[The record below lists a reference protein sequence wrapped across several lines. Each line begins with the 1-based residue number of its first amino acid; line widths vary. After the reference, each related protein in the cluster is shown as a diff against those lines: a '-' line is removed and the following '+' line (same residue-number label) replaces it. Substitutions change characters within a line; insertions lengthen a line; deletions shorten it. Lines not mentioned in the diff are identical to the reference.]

1 MKTVFRQIFTSEV
14 VEFYWKIMYLLLVFL
29 PLIGSCCAGLFGR
42 KLGPY
47 GASCIT
53 VTCLLI
59 TFFLS
64 LFAFYEVA
72 LIGCCVYIKFVPW
85 INSELLNVDWGFLFD
100 SLTVV
105 MCCVVTFVSS
115 IVHLYSTEYMAHDPH
130 LPRFMS
136 YLSLFTFFMLILVT
150 ADNFIQ
156 MFVGWEGVGL
166 CSYLLIN
173 FWFTRIQ
180 ANKAAIKAMVLNR
193 IGDFGLVI
201 GILIIFVEYKA
212 VDYATVFAVT
222 PVLTNRVFSFLSFD
236 FDLISIIC
244 FFLFIGAVGKSA
256 QLGLHT
262 WLPDAM
268 EGPTPVSALIHAATM
283 VTAGVFLIARTS
295 PLFEYTSSILSL
307 VTVVGACTAFFAA
320 TVGLLQNDLKRVIAY
335 STCSQLG
342 YMVFA
347 CGLSNYSVGV
357 FHLVNH
363 AFFKALLF
371 LGAGSII
378 HAVADEQDMR
388 KMGGLKKLVP
398 FTYSMMVIGSLA
410 LIGFPFLTGFYS
422 KDVILEVAYG
432 KYTLEGHFSYILGT
446 IGAFLTAFYS
456 TRLVYLT
463 FLSRP
468 NGYKSVICRAYDSSY
483 QICIS
488 LFLLVIPSVLIG
500 FYAKDMIIGF
510 GSDFWGNAVFT
521 TTENMNRVDS
531 EFITHIYKILPVIL
545 SLLGATSSF
554 LLYSFGSRLLIQ
566 LKLSMLGKKIYN
578 FFNKKWFFDKVYNE
592 QIGQFFFT
600 ISYTIT
606 YKIIDRGI
614 IEIFGPMG
622 LSSIITKKATSIA
635 KMQTGYLYH
644 YTFLI
649 LIGLTS
655 ILGLRQ
661 FWIFVGSFTD
671 FKIFILFFILSF
683 FLANKTPKN

>member
-1 MKTVFRQIFTSEV
+1 
-14 VEFYWKIMYLLLVFL
+14 MYLLLVFL

-47 GASCIT
+47 GVSCVT

-64 LFAFYEVA
+64 LFAFCEVS
-72 LIGCCVYIKFVPW
+72 LLGCCVYIKFIPW

-115 IVHLYSTEYMAHDPH
+115 IVHLYSTEYMAHDFH

-222 PVLTNRVFSFLSFD
+222 PILTNKVFSFLSFD

-295 PLFEYTSSILSL
+295 PLFEYTSSVLSL

-388 KMGGLKKLVP
+388 KMGGLKRLVP

-432 KYTLEGHFSYILGT
+432 KYTLEGHFSYTLGT
-446 IGAFLTAFYS
+446 MGAFLTAFYS

-463 FLSRP
+463 FLCRP
-468 NGYKSVICRAYDSSY
+468 NGYKPVICKAYDSSY

-488 LFLLVIPSVLIG
+488 LFLLVVPSVLIG

-510 GSDFWGNAVFT
+510 GSDFWGNAMFT
-521 TTENMNRVDS
+521 TTENMNRIDS
-531 EFITHIYKILPVIL
+531 EFITHIFKILPVIL
-545 SLLGATSSF
+545 SLLGATLSF
-554 LLYSFGSRLLIQ
+554 LLYSFGSRLLVQ
-566 LKLSMLGKKIYN
+566 LKLSVLGKKIYH

-606 YKIIDRGI
+606 YKVIDRGI

-622 LSSIITKKATSIA
+622 LSSIITKKAGYIA

-649 LIGLTS
+649 LTGLTL

-661 FWIFVGSFTD
+661 FWVFAGSLAD
-671 FKIFILFFILSF
+671 FKIFILFFMLSF
-683 FLANKTPKN
+683 FLVNKKT

>member
-1 MKTVFRQIFTSEV
+1 
-14 VEFYWKIMYLLLVFL
+14 MYLLLIFL
-29 PLIGSCCAGLFGR
+29 PLVGSICAGLFGR
-42 KLGPY
+42 KLGPF
-47 GASCIT
+47 GASYVT
-53 VTCLLI
+53 VSCLCF
-59 TFFLS
+59 TFFIS
-64 LFAFYEVA
+64 LFVFYEVS
-72 LIGCCVYIKFVPW
+72 LLNCCVYIKFSPW
-85 INSELLNVDWGFLFD
+85 INSETLNVDWGFLFD

-115 IVHLYSTEYMAHDPH
+115 IVHLYSTEYMAYDPH

-212 VDYATVFAVT
+212 VDYATVFAIT
-222 PVLTNRVFSFLSFD
+222 PIFTEKFFNFLSFN
-236 FDLISIIC
+236 FDLISVIC

-262 WLPDAM
+262 WLLDAM

-295 PLFEYTSSILSL
+295 PLFEYTPSMLSL
-307 VTVVGACTAFFAA
+307 ITIAGACTAFFAA
-320 TVGLLQNDLKRVIAY
+320 TIGLLQNDLKRVIAY

-410 LIGFPFLTGFYS
+410 LIGFPFLAGFYS

-432 KYTLEGHFSYILGT
+432 KYTLEGHFSYILGSV
-446 IGAFLTAFYS
+446 GAFLTAFYS

-463 FLSRP
+463 FLSPP
-468 NGYKSVICRAYDSSY
+468 NGYKSIICSAYDSSY
-483 QICIS
+483 QITTS
-488 LFLLVIPSVLIG
+488 LFLLSIPSVLIG
-500 FYAKDMIIGF
+500 FYAKDMLIGF
-510 GSDFWGNAVFT
+510 GSDFWGNALFVS
-521 TTENMNRVDS
+521 TENMNRVDA
-531 EFITHIYKILPVIL
+531 EFITHIYKILPVFLSIL
-545 SLLGATSSF
+545 GSISSF
-554 LLYSFGSRLLIQ
+554 LLYLFSSNLLIQ
-566 LKLSMLGKKIYN
+566 LKMSILGKKIYN

-592 QIGQFFFT
+592 CISQFFFT

-606 YKIIDRGI
+606 YKIVDRGI
-614 IEIFGPMG
+614 IEVFGPMG
-622 LSSIITKKATSIA
+622 LSSIISKKAFSIS
-635 KMQTGYLYH
+635 KLQTGYLYH
-644 YTFLI
+644 YTFLM
-649 LIGLTS
+649 LIGLTL
-655 ILGLRQ
+655 ILGMRQ
-661 FWIFVGSFTD
+661 FWVVTGGYVD
-671 FKIFILFFILSF
+671 FKIFFLFFILNF
-683 FLANKTPKN
+683 FLRKLRI

>member
-1 MKTVFRQIFTSEV
+1 
-14 VEFYWKIMYLLLVFL
+14 MYLLLVFL

-42 KLGPY
+42 KLGPH

-307 VTVVGACTAFFAA
+307 VTIVGACTAFFAA

-388 KMGGLKKLVP
+388 KMGGLKTLVP

-510 GSDFWGNAVFT
+510 GSDFWGNALFT

-566 LKLSMLGKKIYN
+566 LKLSVLGKKIYH
-578 FFNKKWFFDKVYNE
+578 FFNKKWFFDKIYNE

-683 FLANKTPKN
+683 FLVNKKPKT

>member
-1 MKTVFRQIFTSEV
+1 MI
-14 VEFYWKIMYLLLVFL
+14 
-29 PLIGSCCAGLFGR
+29 
-42 KLGPY
+42 
-47 GASCIT
+47 
-53 VTCLLI
+53 
-59 TFFLS
+59 
-64 LFAFYEVA
+64 
-72 LIGCCVYIKFVPW
+72 
-85 INSELLNVDWGFLFD
+85 
-100 SLTVV
+100 
-105 MCCVVTFVSS
+105 
-115 IVHLYSTEYMAHDPH
+115 
-130 LPRFMS
+130 
-136 YLSLFTFFMLILVT
+136 
-150 ADNFIQ
+150 
-156 MFVGWEGVGL
+156 
-166 CSYLLIN
+166 
-173 FWFTRIQ
+173 
-180 ANKAAIKAMVLNR
+180 LNR

-212 VDYATVFAVT
+212 VDYATVFAIT
-222 PVLTNRVFSFLSFD
+222 PIFTHKVYNFLSLD
-236 FDLISIIC
+236 LDLITIIC

-295 PLFEYTSSILSL
+295 PLFEYTLNMLRL
-307 VTVVGACTAFFAA
+307 VTVIGACTAFFAA

-446 IGAFLTAFYS
+446 LGAFLTAFYS
-456 TRLVYLT
+456 TRLIYLT
-463 FLSRP
+463 FLSSP
-468 NGYKSVICRAYDSSY
+468 NGYRKVICSAYDSSY
-483 QICIS
+483 QITIS

-510 GSDFWGNAVFT
+510 GSDFWGNAIFT
-521 TTENMNRVDS
+521 SPENMNRVDS
-531 EFITHIYKILPVIL
+531 EFITHIFKILPVLL
-545 SLLGATSSF
+545 SLLGVTSSF
-554 LLYSFGSRLLIQ
+554 LLYLFSSKLLVY
-566 LKLSMLGKKIYN
+566 LKISAAGQKLYN

-592 QIGQFFFT
+592 YVGQLFFT
-600 ISYTIT
+600 ISYTVT

-614 IEIFGPMG
+614 IEVFGPMG
-622 LSSIITKKATSIA
+622 LSSLITKKASSIS
-635 KMQTGYLYH
+635 KLQTGYLYH

-649 LIGLTS
+649 LTSLTL
-655 ILGLRQ
+655 ILGVRQ
-661 FWIFVGSFTD
+661 F
-671 FKIFILFFILSF
+671 
-683 FLANKTPKN
+683 

>member
-1 MKTVFRQIFTSEV
+1 
-14 VEFYWKIMYLLLVFL
+14 MYLLLVFL

-64 LFAFYEVA
+64 LFAFYEVS
-72 LIGCCVYIKFVPW
+72 LLGCCVYIKFVPW
-85 INSELLNVDWGFLFD
+85 INSELLNIDWGFLFD

-222 PVLTNRVFSFLSFD
+222 PIFTNKVFSFLSFD

-295 PLFEYTSSILSL
+295 PLFEYTSSVLSL
-307 VTVVGACTAFFAA
+307 VTIVGACTAFFAA

-463 FLSRP
+463 FLCRP
-468 NGYKSVICRAYDSSY
+468 NGYKPVISKAYDSSY

-488 LFLLVIPSVLIG
+488 LFLLVVPSVLIG

-510 GSDFWGNAVFT
+510 GSDFWGNAIFT
-521 TTENMNRVDS
+521 TTENMNRIDS

-545 SLLGATSSF
+545 SLSGATLSF
-554 LLYSFGSRLLIQ
+554 LLYSFGSKLLVQ
-566 LKLSMLGKKIYN
+566 LKLSVLGKKIYH

-592 QIGQFFFT
+592 YIGQFFFT

-614 IEIFGPMG
+614 VEIFGPMG
-622 LSSIITKKATSIA
+622 LSSIITKKATYIA

-649 LIGLTS
+649 LTGLTL

-661 FWIFVGSFTD
+661 FWTFAGSFTD

-683 FLANKTPKN
+683 FLSNKKT

>member
-1 MKTVFRQIFTSEV
+1 M
-14 VEFYWKIMYLLLVFL
+14 MYLLLVFL

-47 GASCIT
+47 GASCVT

-64 LFAFYEVA
+64 LFAFYEVS
-72 LIGCCVYIKFVPW
+72 LLGCCVYIKFIPW

-222 PVLTNRVFSFLSFD
+222 PILTNKVFSFLSFD
-236 FDLISIIC
+236 FDLTSIIC

-295 PLFEYTSSILSL
+295 PLFEYTSSVLSL

-388 KMGGLKKLVP
+388 KMGGLKRLVP

-432 KYTLEGHFSYILGT
+432 KYTLEGHFSYTLGT
-446 IGAFLTAFYS
+446 MGAFLTAFYS

-463 FLSRP
+463 FLCRP
-468 NGYKSVICRAYDSSY
+468 NGYKPVICKAYDSSY

-488 LFLLVIPSVLIG
+488 LFLLVVPSVLIG

-510 GSDFWGNAVFT
+510 GSDFWGNAMFT
-521 TTENMNRVDS
+521 TTENMNRIDS
-531 EFITHIYKILPVIL
+531 EFITHIFKILPVIL
-545 SLLGATSSF
+545 SLLGATLSF
-554 LLYSFGSRLLIQ
+554 LLYSFGSRLLVQ
-566 LKLSMLGKKIYN
+566 LKLSVLGKKIYH

-606 YKIIDRGI
+606 YKVIDRGI

-622 LSSIITKKATSIA
+622 LSSIITKKAGYIA

-649 LIGLTS
+649 LTGLTL

-661 FWIFVGSFTD
+661 FWVFAGSLAD
-671 FKIFILFFILSF
+671 FKIFILFFMLSF
-683 FLANKTPKN
+683 F

>member
-1 MKTVFRQIFTSEV
+1 
-14 VEFYWKIMYLLLVFL
+14 MYLLLVFL

-64 LFAFYEVA
+64 LFAFYEVS
-72 LIGCCVYIKFVPW
+72 LLGCCVYIKFVPW

-212 VDYATVFAVT
+212 VDYATVFALT
-222 PVLTNRVFSFLSFD
+222 PILTNKVFNFLSFD

-432 KYTLEGHFSYILGT
+432 KYTTEGHFSYTLGT
-446 IGAFLTAFYS
+446 LGAFLTAFYS

-463 FLSRP
+463 FLCRP

-510 GSDFWGNAVFT
+510 GSDFWGNALFT
-521 TTENMNRVDS
+521 TSENMNRIDS

-545 SLLGATSSF
+545 SLVGATSSF

-566 LKLSMLGKKIYN
+566 LKLSVLGKKIYH

-622 LSSIITKKATSIA
+622 LSSIITKKAGHIA

-649 LIGLTS
+649 LTGLTS

-661 FWIFVGSFTD
+661 FWIFVGNFTD

-683 FLANKTPKN
+683 FLASKKT